1 MPENSANQKEINW
14 KSVLI
19 GVIIGAIL
27 IGLGVL
33 IYLLLQPKPE
43 EITPATTPKTATTSA
58 KKDGTTKETTKASP
72 PCASSLTDADKIEIK
87 LWKTYENS
95 KYKYSFKYPENWIVS
110 NNSDNLVELKDN
122 EADLTFQFLK
132 GVDLAQNWNV
142 ETTTEVVV
150 VCQKSIKKLLSAA
163 DDPSEKGLS
172 TTFVHGEDEYHV
184 FVSYKYIGASLSSDI
199 VEAYD
204 MILKTIEFR

>member
-1 MPENSANQKEINW
+1 MGTQKQKIKW
-14 KSVLI
+14 KSVLVGI
-19 GVIIGAIL
+19 IIGAIVVG
-27 IGLGVL
+27 IIAVGFWYVTR
-33 IYLLLQPKPE
+33 PKE
-43 EITPATTPKTATTSA
+43 STTSSTNITKTTTTSA
-58 KKDGTTKETTKASP
+58 NPAKTGTGAEKTTV
-72 PCASSLTDADKIEIK
+72 PCASTLTDSDKIMIET
-87 LWKTYENS
+87 WKTYENS

-110 NNSDNLVELKDN
+110 NDSDNLVELKDN

-184 FVSYKYIGASLSSDI
+184 FASYKYIGASLSSDI

-204 MILKTIEFR
+204 LILKTIEFK